1 MAQNV
6 QSAQYYLQF
15 NGYSV
20 DRTDGYFSEA
30 TRQAILAFQ
39 RDNDLTETGV
49 IDTELLVRL
58 FSATT
63 YTWFENK
70 TELDTQLV
78 KAMEVVNGR

>member
-1 MAQNV
+1 M
-6 QSAQYYLQF
+6 
-15 NGYSV
+15 
-20 DRTDGYFSEA
+20 
-30 TRQAILAFQ
+30 AFQ